1 MRNQILST
9 IIPLVSASTVIR
21 SASSQRECSSGV
33 IDPPEIYGASILSIK
48 ATQATL
54 RSTSTT
60 FCNITIDYTHPGQ
73 DDHIVV
79 WLGLPDKWNGRFQG
93 VGGGGYA
100 TGEPSRMEPAISKG
114 YATVGTNGGHLISAA
129 PASWGLASP
138 GNVNLYNLQNFASVA
153 LHDMTVM
160 GKKITESYYGRAIT
174 KSYWYGC
181 STGGRQGLMMA
192 QRYPDAYDGIL
203 AEAPAINWAQF
214 VPAEFWP
221 QLAMKLVGYI
231 PTQCE
236 LTAITEAAIEACDE
250 LDGLKDGI
258 VSLWGQC
265 NFDAV
270 SAVGKS
276 YNCTG
281 GISGI
286 VSNKAAKLAQK
297 IWEGPR
303 DAHGKFQWYGLSP
316 GTPLGRL
323 SNTTLTPSG
332 TLSAGPP
339 FGTASAWISIFV
351 KANETFDPYSLTQE
365 TWDEAWQNS
374 GNRYDS
380 IIGTKDADLSLFK
393 RNGGKI
399 ITWHGVADPL
409 IFINGSVN
417 YYERIGAIDAHVTD
431 FYRFF
436 SAPGVGHCSGG
447 NGAAPSRALDQLVD
461 WVESG
466 NAPATLQANSTV
478 QGKRWDRNL
487 CLFPA
492 MSIYKGGDPSSADSY
507 TCK

>member
-1 MRNQILST
+1 MIYSQIPYGTLSVKE
-9 IIPLVSASTVIR
+9 VS
-21 SASSQRECSSGV
+21 G
-33 IDPPEIYGASILSIK
+33 
-48 ATQATL
+48 
-54 RSTSTT
+54 STSTT
-60 FCNITIDYTHPGQ
+60 VCNVTIDYAHLGQ
-73 DDHIVV
+73 NDHIVV

-114 YATVGTNGGHLISAA
+114 YATVATDGGH
-129 PASWGLASP
+129 
-138 GNVNLYNLQNFASVA
+138 NLQNFASVA
-153 LHDMTVM
+153 LHNMTAM
-160 GKKITESYYGRAIT
+160 GKKITEYYYDKYVA

-221 QLAMKLVGYI
+221 QLATKLLGYI

-236 LTAITEAAIEACDE
+236 LTAIAEAAVEACDE
-250 LDGLKDGI
+250 LDGMKDGI

-265 NFDAV
+265 EFNAI
-270 SAVGKS
+270 SAVGKP

-281 GISGI
+281 SVSGT
-286 VSNKAAKLAQK
+286 VSNNAATLVQK
-297 IWEGPR
+297 IWEGPH
-303 DAHGKFQWYGLSP
+303 DADGKFQWYGLSP
-316 GTPLGRL
+316 GTHLGRP
-323 SNTTLTPSG
+323 SNTTVTSSG

-339 FGTASAWISIFV
+339 FA
-351 KANETFDPYSLTQE
+351 ER
-365 TWDEAWQNS
+365 WQ
-374 GNRYDS
+374 D
-380 IIGTKDADLSLFK
+380 
-393 RNGGKI
+393 

-409 IFINGSVN
+409 TFINGSVN
-417 YYERIGAIDAHVTD
+417 YYERVSAIDANVTD

-436 SAPGVGHCSGG
+436 STPGVGHCSGG

-478 QGKRWDRNL
+478 QGKMWDRDL
-487 CLFPA
+487 CLFPS
-492 MSIYKGGDPSSADSY
+492 MSIYKGCDPSDASSY
-507 TCK
+507 TCE